1 MEQFIEF
8 VINHPLHVGALAALA
23 GALAFTEMRKGG
35 QSVSTAELT
44 GLVNRDL
51 GVVLDAREKADFAK
65 GHIVNAINIPFTKIK
80 ERATELDKYREQT
93 IIVVDAMGQ
102 HSGSVVKELK
112 AAGFTQVVRLS
123 GGMNSWTSDS
133 LPVVKK

>member
-8 VINHPLHVGALAALA
+8 VINHPLHVGALAALV

-51 GVVLDAREKADFAK
+51 GVVLDVREKADFAK

-80 ERATELDKYREQT
+80 ERASELDKYREQT